1 MEYVPVAKTGY
12 PGYHLPGLAAPPGFL
27 ARVED
32 LRSHQQPSPQLG
44 EQIWAEVHSSFLE
57 EVLWPQIFHGFIMF
71 KQKIQLAIPHFPTT
85 HWNVCVFGQFPM
97 ILKNQKQDRWAILG
111 ISFLQIETIM

>member
-1 MEYVPVAKTGY
+1 MFVLFGGFRHSYIVYFLMEYVPVAKTGY

-57 EVLWPQIFHGFIMF
+57 EVL
-71 KQKIQLAIPHFPTT
+71 
-85 HWNVCVFGQFPM
+85 
-97 ILKNQKQDRWAILG
+97 
-111 ISFLQIETIM
+111 